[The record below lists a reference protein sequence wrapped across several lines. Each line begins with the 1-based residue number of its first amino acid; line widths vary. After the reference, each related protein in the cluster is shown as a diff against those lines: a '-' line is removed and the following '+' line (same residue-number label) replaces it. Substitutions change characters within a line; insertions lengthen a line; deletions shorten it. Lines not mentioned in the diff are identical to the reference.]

1 MKKIAIGAVI
11 LVVLIGWCFRVY
23 SLNGTFKVTTKF
35 PKKVYSM
42 NEQVSLTN
50 SMSYNMIKQ
59 PDYNL
64 AVVDARIVD
73 ADDYLREMCKTDD
86 DFLSLSERYLEIT
99 LDIVNNGDT
108 ENVFD
113 FYGIPIL
120 GTNWYTFYDPDAT
133 KYINGFEMQDREL
146 YIKARPEGHRKVK
159 VAYRIYWKD
168 FNTKQWNDL
177 ENEKMWLSVTQSPV
191 DQRIAIKIS

>member
-1 MKKIAIGAVI
+1 MKKIAIGAII
-11 LVVLIGWCFRVY
+11 LVVLTGWCIRVY
-23 SLNGTFKVTTKF
+23 SLNGTFKVNTPF
-35 PKKVYSM
+35 PRKVYSM
-42 NEQVSLTN
+42 NEHVPLTD

-59 PDYNL
+59 PDYSI
-64 AVVDARIVD
+64 AVIDARIVD
-73 ADDYLREMCKTDD
+73 ADNYLKEMSKTAD
-86 DFLSLSERYLEIT
+86 DFLGLSERYLEIT

-120 GTNWYTFYDPDAT
+120 GTNWYTFYDPDAS
-133 KYINGFEMQDREL
+133 KYINGFEVQDREL
-146 YIKARPEGHRKVK
+146 YIKARPEGHRTVK
-159 VAYRIYWKD
+159 VAYRLYWKD

>member
-11 LVVLIGWCFRVY
+11 LVILTGWCIRFY
-23 SLNGTFKVTTKF
+23 SLNGTFEVKTKY
-35 PKKVYSM
+35 PRKVYSM

-50 SMSYNMIKQ
+50 STSYNMIKQ
-59 PDYNL
+59 PDYNIS
-64 AVVDARIVD
+64 VVDARIVD
-73 ADDYLREMCKTDD
+73 ADDYLKEMGKTAD

-99 LDIVNNGDT
+99 LDIANNGDT

-120 GTNWYTFYDPDAT
+120 GTNWYTFYDPDAS
-133 KYINGFEMQDREL
+133 KYINGFDTQDRAL
-146 YIKARPEGHRKVK
+146 YIKARLEGHRTVK
-159 VAYRIYWKD
+159 VAYRLYWKD